1 MIPDF
6 DKLDFEDKEPEED
19 VKEKEKEKEDEE
31 EESIEE
37 EDESSDDEVPENK
50 SAKNSALAVGW
61 EFAIL
66 LGLYLLT
73 TFFFVTRYK
82 YDRSFVVRGS
92 QIGVFSHTP
101 NKKMKYNT
109 TIKNVKTP
117 SGQFFS
123 PKKVRK
129 FG

>member
-61 EFAIL
+61 VCHFFSVSNCWAHS
-66 LGLYLLT
+66 
-73 TFFFVTRYK
+73 FFFTRYK